1 MGTVNPQ
8 STARRALLTLVL
20 WAGFWLLG
28 AGVVAALVW
37 VPVAES
43 LYSGGV
49 GGAGIF
55 AAAGAITVLWALR
68 PRWSFRRR
76 RHEDAEFLSKER
88 FPALHA
94 LVADVARR
102 VGTRVPTKVYLDD
115 RATAFITIERRWGG
129 LRREAIVGVGFPL
142 FALLS
147 REELASVLAHE
158 FGHHAGGD
166 LSLGPWVYRTRFSIA
181 SAVDTLEDS
190 AFFLDVPFRLYG
202 QLFLRVSGAVSRQQ
216 ELAAD
221 ALAARTCGPE
231 ATARALHKAHVLAPL
246 WSAYLHHDVIPI
258 IEKSVRVPLLAGFRA
273 FLHEQSWRSEI
284 QRDIEEE
291 ERRPPSPW
299 DSHPPFDERL
309 RSLGH
314 EGLRESEP
322 LPVKELETGG
332 CLELLGG
339 EASAEEIFYEQKTRG
354 SLVSLKWEEL
364 GEKVVMPEIARH
376 LTGGALDPRRTP
388 LRALPELLREGPR
401 LWDRARTQGLDILS
415 PEAKRHRARLLLVQ
429 WLSAAL
435 AEHGFVPEL
444 RPGMN
449 LRLQHEGHFV
459 EPASVV
465 DWVIKGVWTEEQYLA
480 WSALIEQL

>member
-1 MGTVNPQ
+1 MNPR
-8 STARRALLTLVL
+8 SPARRALLTLVL

-49 GGAGIF
+49 GGAGLF
-55 AAAGAITVLWALR
+55 SAAGALTVLWALR
-68 PRWSFRRR
+68 PRWPLRRR
-76 RHEDAEFLSKER
+76 RHEDAQFLSRER
-88 FPALHA
+88 FPALHS
-94 LVADVARR
+94 LVEEVARR
-102 VGTRVPTKVYLDD
+102 VGAQVPTQVYLDD
-115 RATAFITIERRWGG
+115 RATAFITIERRWWG

-142 FALLS
+142 FAMLS

-166 LSLGPWVYRTRFSIA
+166 LTLGPWVYRTRFSIA

-231 ATARALHKAHVLAPL
+231 ATAQALHKAHVLAPL
-246 WSAYLHHDVIPI
+246 WSAYLHHDAIPI
-258 IEKSVRVPLLAGFRA
+258 IEKSVRVPLLQGFRA
-273 FLHEQSWRSEI
+273 FLQQKSWRPQI
-284 QRDIEEE
+284 QQDIEEE
-291 ERRPPSPW
+291 ARRPPSPW
-299 DSHPPFDERL
+299 DSHPPFEERL

-314 EGLRESEP
+314 ESPREGEP
-322 LPVKELETGG
+322 LPVKELEAGG

-339 EASAEEIFYEQKTRG
+339 EASAEELFYEQKTRG
-354 SLVSLKWEEL
+354 SLVSLRWEEL
-364 GEKVVMPEIARH
+364 GEKVILPEIARH

-388 LRALPELLREGPR
+388 LSALPELLREGPR
-401 LWDRARTQGLDILS
+401 LWDRVRAQGLDILS
-415 PEAKRHRARLLLVQ
+415 PEAKRQRARLLLVQ
-429 WLSAAL
+429 WLAAAL
-435 AEHGFVPEL
+435 AVRGFVPEL
-444 RPGMN
+444 RPGTQ

-465 DWVIKGVWTEEQYLA
+465 EWLARGVWTEAQYLA
-480 WSALIEQL
+480 WSSLIEQL

>member
-1 MGTVNPQ
+1 VSSQ
-8 STARRALLTLVL
+8 STTRRALLTLVL
-20 WAGFWLLG
+20 WAGFWVLG
-28 AGVVAALVW
+28 LAVVAALAW
-37 VPVAES
+37 VPIAES
-43 LYSGGV
+43 LYSGGL
-49 GGAGIF
+49 GWAGF
-55 AAAGAITVLWALR
+55 FSAAGALTVLWALR
-68 PRWSFRRR
+68 PRWSFRRQR
-76 RHEDAEFLSKER
+76 EELEYLSQER

-94 LVADVARR
+94 LVDDVARQ
-102 VGTRVPTKVYLDD
+102 VGARVPRKLFLADQ
-115 RATAFITIERRWGG
+115 ATAFISMKRRWFG
-129 LRREAIVGVGFPL
+129 LRREAIVGVGFPM

-166 LSLGPWVYRTRFSIA
+166 LTLGPWVYRTRSAIA

-258 IEKSVRVPLLAGFRA
+258 IEKSVRVPLLEGFRA
-273 FLHEQSWRSEI
+273 FLREKSWRAEI
-284 QRDIEEE
+284 LHDIEEE
-291 ERRPPSPW
+291 TRRPPSPW
-299 DSHPPFDERL
+299 DSHPPFEERL

-314 EGLRESEP
+314 EGPREGESLP
-322 LPVKELETGG
+322 LKELEAGG
-332 CLELLGG
+332 CIALLGG
-339 EASAEEIFYEQKTRG
+339 EATAEEVFYEQKTRG
-354 SLVSLKWEEL
+354 SLVSLRWGEL
-364 GEKVVMPEIARH
+364 GEKIILPEIARH

-388 LRALPELLREGPR
+388 LNSLPELLREGPG
-401 LWDRARTQGLDILS
+401 LWDRVRPPGLDILS
-415 PEAKRHRARLLLVQ
+415 PEAKRQRARLLLVQ
-429 WLSAAL
+429 WLAAVL
-435 AEHGFVPEL
+435 VERGFVAEL
-444 RPGMN
+444 RPGMH

-465 DWVIKGVWTEEQYLA
+465 EWLTRGVWTEEQYLA
-480 WSALIEQL
+480 WSSLIEQL